1 MSRKNITVAVG
12 MSGGVDSSL
21 AAALLLNEG
30 YRVIGLTMAVYGGEP
45 ISGKGGGHACY
56 GPGEEDDLKN
66 TESVATHLGIEHH
79 VIDLKNEYKINVL
92 DYFRNEY
99 SCGRTPNPCTRCNP
113 KLKFG
118 QMIEKAKDSGIT
130 FDFFAT
136 GHYIRTEYNEEL
148 GRYQL
153 KTAVYLPKDQSYFL
167 YGLKAEQ
174 LKDLIF
180 PLGSF
185 SKMEVRQ
192 KAKEINLPVSMQPES
207 QDFIEGGSY
216 SGLFDENKKIPG
228 NIVDPSGKKLGVH
241 KGIIHY
247 TIGQRKGI
255 GIAAAEP
262 LYVIDI
268 NPQDNCIVA
277 GPKEMLFSDT
287 LIAKDLNFVSIDIPD
302 KTLPIKAKIRQNHT
316 PQDAILYPDE
326 NGRFK
331 VVFKNPQMAITKG
344 QAVVFYD
351 NEIVLGG
358 GVIDEVLKNE

>member
-1 MSRKNITVAVG
+1 MTEKNITVALG

-21 AAALLLNEG
+21 AATLLLNEG

-45 ISGKGGGHACY
+45 ISGKDKGHACY

-66 TESVATHLGIEHH
+66 TESVANHLGIEHH
-79 VIDLKNEYKINVL
+79 VIDLKNEYKTNVL

-118 QMIEKAKDSGIT
+118 QMIEKAKASGIS
-130 FDFFAT
+130 FDSFAT
-136 GHYIRTEYNEEL
+136 GHYIRNEYNKGL

-167 YGLKAEQ
+167 YGLNANQ

-192 KAKEINLPVSMQPES
+192 KAKEFDLPVCMRPES
-207 QDFIEGGSY
+207 QDFIEGGNY
-216 SGLFDENKKIPG
+216 SGLFDEDKKMPG
-228 NIVDPSGKKLGVH
+228 NIVDPAGKKLGVH

-268 NPQDNCIVA
+268 IPQDNCIVA
-277 GPKEMLFSDT
+277 GPKEMLFADT
-287 LIAKDLNFVSIDIPD
+287 LLAKDVNFVSVDIPD
-302 KTLPIKAKIRQNHT
+302 AALSIQAKIRQNHT
-316 PQDAILYPDE
+316 AQDAILYPE
-326 NGRFK
+326 GEGRFK
-331 VVFKNPQMAITKG
+331 VVFKDPQMAITKG
-344 QAVVFYD
+344 QSVVFYN

-358 GVIDEVLKNE
+358 GVIDEVIKNG

>member
-1 MSRKNITVAVG
+1 MFGKNITVAVG

-30 YRVIGLTMAVYGGEP
+30 YRVIGLTMAVYGGES
-45 ISGKGGGHACY
+45 ITGKGRDHACY
-56 GPGEEDDLKN
+56 GPGEEDDIKN
-66 TESVATHLGIEHH
+66 TKSLADHLGIEHY

-92 DYFRNEY
+92 DYFKNEY

-118 QMIEKAKDSGIT
+118 LMIDKAKDSGIN
-130 FDFFAT
+130 FNSFAT
-136 GHYIRTEYNEEL
+136 GHYIRTEYNEAL
-148 GRYQL
+148 GRFQL

-167 YGLKAEQ
+167 YGLKADQ
-174 LKDLIF
+174 LKDLMF

-192 KAKEINLPVSMQPES
+192 KAKELDLPVSMQPES

-216 SGLFDENKKIPG
+216 SDLFDEDKKMPG
-228 NIVDPSGKKLGVH
+228 NIVDPAGKKLGIH

-255 GIAAAEP
+255 GIAAADP

-268 NPQDNCIVA
+268 NAMDNSIVA
-277 GPKEMLFSDT
+277 GPKGMLYADT
-287 LIAKDLNFVSIDIPD
+287 LFAKDLNFVSIDYPG
-302 KTLPIKAKIRQNHT
+302 KTLQVKAKIRQNHM
-316 PQDAILYPDE
+316 PQDAVLYPAE
-326 NGRFK
+326 NGRYK
-331 VVFKNPQMAITKG
+331 LVFNIPQMAIAKG
-344 QAVVFYD
+344 QSVVFYD